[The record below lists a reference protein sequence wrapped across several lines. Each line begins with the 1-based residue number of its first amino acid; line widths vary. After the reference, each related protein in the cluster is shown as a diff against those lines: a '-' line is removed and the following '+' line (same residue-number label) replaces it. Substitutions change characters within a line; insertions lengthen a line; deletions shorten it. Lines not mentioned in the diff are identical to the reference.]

1 MRPADVYDGVA
12 LNGTQDWKK
21 RDQNFRGEKRRNV
34 FLMDSQANHVVNQ
47 IKLNQIYWTTKRVRL
62 QFAKIFEN
70 DKSNRRY
77 MRTLFIGL

>member
-21 RDQNFRGEKRRNV
+21 RDQNFRGEKRGNV

-47 IKLNQIYWTTKRVRL
+47 IKLNQIY
-62 QFAKIFEN
+62 
-70 DKSNRRY
+70 
-77 MRTLFIGL
+77 